1 MQEDLTGIAQIPA
14 GASSARLDV
23 TPIDDHVTEGDETV
37 CLALWP
43 DKKYAVGTGNATVT
57 ILDGVLPPPTVT
69 GIELN
74 GVAGR
79 SASAF
84 DPSGCGIETLRITF
98 SEAMNFVVAD
108 LLVQKVTFNGN
119 AETVTGTLTPGLA
132 GLGTSEMRISFAGG
146 SIVDTWVKVTLKGSG
161 TLQSVAG
168 NRRLDGEPKAGGSGR
183 SYIYAAADLPTGD
196 GTQGGDA
203 VFYIGSLQG
212 DYASVGGAKT
222 PDRQITPEDIDG
234 FMAKFQA
241 ADRDAD
247 FRGAGFGVAAP
258 DGQVTPAD
266 LDAFLSAYNIA
277 VAEGRHLDA
286 LPNPG
291 PQGAG
296 EPGPLA
302 AGSPDPVMAVM
313 GDPPAPP
320 AEVDVP
326 AAAVDVGR
334 ASAAAWFEPAA
345 VLFEPAAEAAG
356 DSQWTSSAAT
366 TPGADE
372 TQGTMFSGLSE
383 SMVVGSAEPM
393 LSQQRESMAPAI
405 AAGGDAAAA
414 GVPLA
419 AGARAAPGV
428 AADPVLSPD
437 GGVVDLLALPALEVP
452 LGV

>member
-1 MQEDLTGIAQIPA
+1 MSFAA
-14 GASSARLDV
+14 
-23 TPIDDHVTEGDETV
+23 
-37 CLALWP
+37 
-43 DKKYAVGTGNATVT
+43 
-57 ILDGVLPPPTVT
+57 
-69 GIELN
+69 
-74 GVAGR
+74 
-79 SASAF
+79 
-84 DPSGCGIETLRITF
+84 
-98 SEAMNFVVAD
+98 AD

-119 AETVTGTLTPGLA
+119 AETVTGTLAPGLA
-132 GLGTSEMRISFAGG
+132 GFGTSEMRISFAGG

-168 NRRLDGEPKAGGSGR
+168 NRRLDGEPKANGSGR

-196 GTQGGDA
+196 GTQGGGA
-203 VFYIGSLQG
+203 VFYVGSLRG
-212 DYASVGGAKT
+212 DYASVGGAPT

-234 FMAKFQA
+234 FLAKFQA

-247 FRGAGFGVAAP
+247 FRGAGFSVAAP

-302 AGSPDPVMAVM
+302 GESAPVAV
-313 GDPPAPP
+313 PVLAAAPAPTDTATP
-320 AEVDVP
+320 LSTGAAEPVP
-326 AAAVDVGR
+326 FV
-334 ASAAAWFEPAA
+334 AA
-345 VLFEPAAEAAG
+345 VLFEPAAEATG

-366 TPGADE
+366 PPGADE
-372 TQGTMFSGLSE
+372 AQG
-383 SMVVGSAEPM
+383 AM

-405 AAGGDAAAA
+405 AAGGDAGIS

-419 AGARAAPGV
+419 AGARAAPMA

>member
-1 MQEDLTGIAQIPA
+1 
-14 GASSARLDV
+14 
-23 TPIDDHVTEGDETV
+23 
-37 CLALWP
+37 
-43 DKKYAVGTGNATVT
+43 
-57 ILDGVLPPPTVT
+57 
-69 GIELN
+69 
-74 GVAGR
+74 
-79 SASAF
+79 
-84 DPSGCGIETLRITF
+84 
-98 SEAMNFVVAD
+98 
-108 LLVQKVTFNGN
+108 
-119 AETVTGTLTPGLA
+119 
-132 GLGTSEMRISFAGG
+132 MRISFAGG
-146 SIVDTWVKVTLKGSG
+146 NIVDTWVKVTLKGSG

-183 SYIYAAADLPTGD
+183 SYLYDAAADLPTGN

-212 DYASVGGAKT
+212 DYASVGGAPT

-247 FRGAGFGVAAP
+247 FRGAGFSVAAP

-277 VAEGRHLDA
+277 VAEERHLDA

-345 VLFEPAAEAAG
+345 EAAG

-372 TQGTMFSGLSE
+372 AQGAT
-383 SMVVGSAEPM
+383 VAAAT
-393 LSQQRESMAPAI
+393 MAPAI